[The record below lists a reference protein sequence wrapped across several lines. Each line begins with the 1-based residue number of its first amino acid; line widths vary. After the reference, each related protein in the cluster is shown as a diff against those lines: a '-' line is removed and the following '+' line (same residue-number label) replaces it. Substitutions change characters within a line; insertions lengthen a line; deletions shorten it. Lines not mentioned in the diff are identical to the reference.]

1 MRPMGTGSTLTRAGQ
16 TVVNLDYDASS
27 GNQAEKGIS
36 RIGQT
41 NESMVHV
48 LVCMY
53 FIIEQEIRRQ
63 HDKRQKLQKMTIRK
77 GRNSISVGWWLAGKS
92 CYQVSKGLRWWLGI
106 IPVPMQ
112 NSFRSRYAM

>member
-1 MRPMGTGSTLTRAGQ
+1 MGTGSTLTRAGQ
-16 TVVNLDYDASS
+16 IVVDLDYDASS

-53 FIIEQEIRRQ
+53 VKMVGDRKATRQAPEAAEDDYQERSKFYLGRLVVGG
-63 HDKRQKLQKMTIRK
+63 QKLLSCIKRRKMVA
-77 GRNSISVGWWLAGKS
+77 RNCTCSNAEF
-92 CYQVSKGLRWWLGI
+92 
-106 IPVPMQ
+106 IPI
-112 NSFRSRYAM
+112 